1 MQIPDF
7 IPDNSNSPFSAAGFQ
22 DWIPPTKEQEKQL
35 EELQKAADTVMPARK
50 KALPINELQREDLS
64 DEDLRDIGIDP
75 ARYKKMS
82 ESLEDEAI
90 ANLAKTTE

>member
-35 EELQKAADTVMPARK
+35 EELQKAADTAMPTKK

>member
-1 MQIPDF
+1 MPIPDF
-7 IPDNSNSPFSAAGFQ
+7 IPDSSNSPFSAAGFQ
-22 DWIPPTKEQEKQL
+22 DWIPPTKEQEEQL
-35 EELQKAADTVMPARK
+35 KELQKAADAVVPTKK

-75 ARYKKMS
+75 ARYKKLS
-82 ESLEDEAI
+82 ENLEDEAI